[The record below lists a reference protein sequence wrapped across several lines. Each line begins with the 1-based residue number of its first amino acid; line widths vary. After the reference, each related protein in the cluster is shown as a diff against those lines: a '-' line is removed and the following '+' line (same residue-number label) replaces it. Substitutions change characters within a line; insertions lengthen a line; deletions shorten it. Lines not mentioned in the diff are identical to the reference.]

1 MVMIVALHVVGHGN
15 AQNETEIVSIN
26 FIFINLLK
34 SLSIVAVNCF
44 ILISGF
50 YGIFSNFKFKK
61 LITLYKQILFYSI
74 SIYGVFWVI
83 NKQTITGNSIISA
96 FLPIITNN
104 WWFITIYLV
113 LYLISP
119 FLNRLL
125 KILTFK
131 EYNRLLIILS
141 IVFVGV
147 SSVIFISN
155 PIDNTG
161 GYSLYNFIYMYIVGA
176 YIRRFFLKKKFNK
189 KRCIFYYLLLS
200 VLLCL
205 INTIISIFLGRVWGV
220 YSYNFIFVI
229 LASISLFLFFKELEI
244 KSNIINT
251 ISTLTLG
258 IYLIH
263 DHPYI
268 RENIYKFLNYSRYF
282 NTNKFIFYT
291 ILMII
296 IIFTTAAILELF
308 RQYIFKYISHTKMNF
323 YVENKISKF
332 LERYI

>member
-1 MVMIVALHVVGHGN
+1 MAMIVALHVIGHGK

-61 LITLYKQILFYSI
+61 IITLYKQILFYSI

-176 YIRRFFLKKKFNK
+176 YIRRFF
-189 KRCIFYYLLLS
+189 
-200 VLLCL
+200 
-205 INTIISIFLGRVWGV
+205 
-220 YSYNFIFVI
+220 
-229 LASISLFLFFKELEI
+229 
-244 KSNIINT
+244 
-251 ISTLTLG
+251 
-258 IYLIH
+258 
-263 DHPYI
+263 
-268 RENIYKFLNYSRYF
+268 
-282 NTNKFIFYT
+282 
-291 ILMII
+291 
-296 IIFTTAAILELF
+296 
-308 RQYIFKYISHTKMNF
+308 
-323 YVENKISKF
+323 
-332 LERYI
+332 